1 MNHIRRLQRRV
12 ISRPLRVDFATSRG
26 RKSALTSTIVRAE
39 LASGAAGEGEIPT
52 SALFPDDTPAR
63 SAELLSRA
71 RPALRGV
78 PIEERAPVLARLRQ
92 ELSGLPLSHAGL
104 EVALHRAWLA
114 EAGLDEREWWGG
126 RLRELETD
134 LTVPFL
140 PDQPEAVE
148 AWIRRGVARG
158 FRCFKLKVGGDPA
171 TDLAHVARLHALL
184 SRALGAPPRLRL
196 DGNQGYTV
204 ARYARML
211 RGLERARIRVEL
223 FEQPLRAGDLPGLRR
238 LRADPA
244 CRAVPLYLDED
255 VLDAASCARLADE
268 GLCDGV
274 NLKVAK
280 SGVAES
286 ARILEVAREAG
297 LGLMIGCMTE
307 TMVGLSAGLALA
319 AGTGAFDAVDLD
331 GVHFL
336 RRLPRWSGIAVDGAR
351 YRFVS

>member
-1 MNHIRRLQRRV
+1 VSQLVRLERRLV
-12 ISRPLRVDFATSRG
+12 TRPLRLDFATSRG

-39 LASGAAGEGEIPT
+39 LASGAAGVGEIPT

-63 SAELLSRA
+63 SAELVARA
-71 RPALRGV
+71 RAVLRGV
-78 PIEERAPVLARLRQ
+78 PIAEREPILGGLRR
-92 ELSGLPLSHAGL
+92 ELPGLPMSHAGL

-114 EAGLDEREWWGG
+114 EEQLDERGWWGG
-126 RLRELETD
+126 RLHELETD

-148 AWIRRGVARG
+148 AWIRRGVGGG
-158 FRCFKLKVGGDPA
+158 FRCFKLKVGGEPA
-171 TDLAHVARLHALL
+171 IDLAHVVRLHALL
-184 SRALGAPPRLRL
+184 RAALGVAPRLRL

-211 RGLERARIRVEL
+211 RGLERARIEVEL
-223 FEQPLRAGDLPGLRR
+223 FEQPLRAGDLASLRR

-255 VLDAASCARLADE
+255 VLDAERCARLASE
-268 GLCDGV
+268 RLCDGV

-307 TMVGLSAGLALA
+307 TMVGLSAGLAVA

-336 RRLPRWSGIAVDGAR
+336 RRLPRWPGIRIDGAR
-351 YRFVS
+351 YRFAP